1 MCPAPG
7 GVAAVAGASAKSWG
21 NCCQSSAPAEGQL
34 APGAGVCPRLPS
46 LRSAAGFCNPGSGFA
61 PAAAKASG
69 CWPGAHGGGCDGGL
83 QPACSPLLRSLCW
96 ASALGLTT
104 VPPTGTDAKPVG
116 KLGAGELAPTSPRDA
131 ASLEGGVPSAS
142 LAGAMQTGWLQRS
155 RRS

>member
-1 MCPAPG
+1 MPC
-7 GVAAVAGASAKSWG
+7 SWG
-21 NCCQSSAPAEGQL
+21 SRCSGWSFCKVLGELLPIQCSSRRPASPWSRRLPPLAEPAECCWILQ
-34 APGAGVCPRLPS
+34 PGFG
-46 LRSAAGFCNPGSGFA
+46 LRSCCSKSLWLLARSPRRGCN
-61 PAAAKASG
+61 
-69 CWPGAHGGGCDGGL
+69 GGL